1 MSLERAAPPD
11 EGVWMRRALEL
22 AVRGWGQTAPNPMVG
37 AVVVRD
43 GTIVGEGWHAAFGA
57 PHAEVDAL
65 RVAGDA
71 ARGAT
76 MYVSL
81 EPCNHHG
88 KTPPCTDALIAAG
101 VRRVVAATADP
112 SSDASGG
119 AARLREAGID
129 VAVGI
134 AEDAARELNAPFFHA
149 LSSARPFVQLKLAMS
164 LDGAIADRSRQPGW
178 LTGEGARD
186 EVHRLRAGS
195 DAIAVGIGTV
205 LADDPQ
211 LTVRGQIAPRVAPTR
226 VVFDT
231 SARLPRASHLARS
244 AGDIPVIDVCWAP
257 EPAHA
262 AALEHMGISL
272 VHAATASS
280 ALVALR
286 ERGIRSILVEGGAT
300 LASAFIQEAL
310 VDRLIIF
317 RGPLIL
323 GGGAL
328 NAFGAIPGVRVSDA
342 VRWRVLRT
350 ERFGDDEMTIYAPRE

>member
-1 MSLERAAPPD
+1 
-11 EGVWMRRALEL
+11 
-22 AVRGWGQTAPNPMVG
+22 
-37 AVVVRD
+37 
-43 GTIVGEGWHAAFGA
+43 
-57 PHAEVDAL
+57 
-65 RVAGDA
+65 
-71 ARGAT
+71 
-76 MYVSL
+76 
-81 EPCNHHG
+81 
-88 KTPPCTDALIAAG
+88 
-101 VRRVVAATADP
+101 VVAAIADP
-112 SSDASGG
+112 SPDASGG
-119 AARLREAGID
+119 AARLRESGID
-129 VAVGI
+129 VTFGAD
-134 AEDAARELNAPFFHA
+134 EEAARELNAPFFHA
-149 LSSARPFVQLKLAMS
+149 FTSARPFVQLKLAMS

-178 LTGEGARD
+178 ITGDAAQE

-211 LTVRGQIAPRVAPTR
+211 LTARGAITPRVAPTR

-231 SARLPRASHLARS
+231 SARLPRTSHLARS
-244 AGDIPVIDVCWAP
+244 AAEVPVIDVCWAP

-262 AALEHMGISL
+262 AALEHMGITL
-272 VHAATASS
+272 VHAATPSS

-286 ERGIRSILVEGGAT
+286 ERGIRSILVEGGAA

-342 VRWRVLRT
+342 VRWRIVGAQRY
-350 ERFGDDEMTIYAPRE
+350 GDDEMTIYAPRD